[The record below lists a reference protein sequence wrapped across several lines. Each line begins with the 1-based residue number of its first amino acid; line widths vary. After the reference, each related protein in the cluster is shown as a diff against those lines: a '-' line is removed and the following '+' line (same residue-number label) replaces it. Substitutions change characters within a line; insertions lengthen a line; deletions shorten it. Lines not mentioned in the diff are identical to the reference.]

1 MRLETFSSAWPV
13 VRFDEIDSTN
23 EEARRRA
30 ASGDIGPCWL
40 VTEQQTAGR
49 GRLGRQW
56 SSPKGNLF
64 TTALL
69 PWPGTLQEAALAC
82 FSAGL
87 AVIDAARMLGVDGS
101 ALKLKWPNDVLAGSA
116 KVTGILIETGNL
128 HGRLWMA
135 AGIGVNVEVAPERS
149 DRVTSCLTALPGG
162 SGATPKK
169 MLAALDIAFRARA
182 FQLLTEGFGPT
193 RDAWL
198 AHAAFIGR
206 KIELTPASGRIEG
219 VMTGLAEDGA
229 LVLKLADGSETHV
242 RAGEISVLG

>member
-1 MRLETFSSAWPV
+1 MKLETFSSAWPV

-30 ASGDIGPCWL
+30 SGGDVGPTWL
-40 VTEQQTAGR
+40 MTESQTAGR

-64 TTALL
+64 ATALL
-69 PWPGTLQEAALAC
+69 PWPGTLQQAALAC

-87 AVIDAARMLGVDGS
+87 AVIDAARTLGVDSS

-128 HGRLWMA
+128 HGQIWMA

-162 SGATPKK
+162 AGATPQK
-169 MLAALDIAFRARA
+169 MLAALDIALRARLYN
-182 FQLLTEGFGPT
+182 LLTEGFEPT

-198 AHAAFIGR
+198 AHAAFMGG
-206 KIELTPASGRIEG
+206 KVELTPVSGRIEG
-219 VMTGLAEDGA
+219 MMTGLGEDGA
-229 LVLKLADGSETHV
+229 LILKLPDGSETHV

>member
-1 MRLETFSSAWPV
+1 MKLETFSSAWPTI
-13 VRFDEIDSTN
+13 RFDEIDSTN

-30 ASGDIGPCWL
+30 SSGDVGPNWL

-56 SSPKGNLF
+56 SSPNGNLYA
-64 TTALL
+64 TALL
-69 PWPGTLQEAALAC
+69 PFPGTLQQAALAC

-87 AVIDAARMLGVDGS
+87 AVIDAAEALGVEQN
-101 ALKLKWPNDVLAGSA
+101 ALKLKWPNDVLAGMA

-128 HGRLWMA
+128 HGQLWMA

-149 DRVTSCLTALPGG
+149 DRATSCLTALPGG
-162 SGATPKK
+162 AGATPQR
-169 MLAALDIAFRARA
+169 MLAALDVAFRVRLYS
-182 FQLLTEGFGPT
+182 LLAEGFGPT

-198 AHAAFIGR
+198 AHAAFLGA
-206 KIELTPASGRIEG
+206 KVELMPASGRLEG
-219 VMTGLAEDGA
+219 IMTGLAEDGA
-229 LVLKLADGSETHV
+229 LIVKLPDGAETHV